1 MTGFGRSWMW
11 PIWADCTA
19 AALTVGI
26 AVLVA
31 TVLRRASAGDEPRA
45 QA

>member
-1 MTGFGRSWMW
+1 MTLPGLMKHVRAQLG
-11 PIWADCTA
+11 
-19 AALTVGI
+19 AALAVGI